1 MHFGNNNKLC
11 MSTDAILF
19 SYFTFVSVT
28 PIIHVTKF
36 HSTTVEGGYY
46 VLYIHSMYTNFVK

>member
-1 MHFGNNNKLC
+1 MHFGNNNDKLC
-11 MSTDAILF
+11 VSTDAIVF

-36 HSTTVEGGYY
+36 RSTTVGGGYY
-46 VLYIHSMYTNFVK
+46 VLSRVTFT